1 MLKNNEIK
9 KRINLINKKL
19 LSASKTSSESLSYVM
34 GNMELTSGKRV
45 RGLLVILASE
55 IKGGKT
61 TAAAVNTAAAI
72 ELLHNATLIH
82 DDIVDYADKR
92 RGKSALYKKIGYEFS
107 VLSGDYLFSLF
118 MQLILMNN
126 SIELFRV
133 FAEAVAAV
141 CEGEIDEVYYKNNA
155 NIGRK
160 RYYGLIE
167 KKTGALITASVK
179 AGACLAG
186 LKGRPLARL
195 AEFGRCLG
203 AAFQIKDDILDVTG
217 SGKTLGKPA
226 GHDIIEGKVTLPLI
240 IALENAPKKESAAVK
255 RFFTTGRAAAERSVI
270 IAFIKKYG
278 GIEAAEAEAERLI
291 KKALLCLEE
300 PAFKNKKELLQEI
313 AKYVINRSH

>member
-1 MLKNNEIK
+1 MQNNNEIK
-9 KRINLINKKL
+9 KRVNLINKKL
-19 LSASKTSSESLSYVM
+19 VSASKSRSESLSYVLN
-34 GNMELTSGKRV
+34 NMELKSGKRV
-45 RGLLVILASE
+45 RGLLVILTSE
-55 IKGGKT
+55 LTGGKIT
-61 TAAAVNTAAAI
+61 RAAVSTAAAV

-107 VLSGDYLFSLF
+107 VLSGDYLFALV
-118 MQLILMNN
+118 MKLILINE
-126 SIELFRV
+126 SIELFRI

-155 NIGRK
+155 SIGRN
-160 RYYGLIE
+160 RYYSLIE

-195 AEFGRCLG
+195 TEFGRCLG

-240 IALENAPKKESAAVK
+240 IALENAPKKEAAAIK
-255 RFFTTGRAAAERSVI
+255 RFFSTGRAAAERSVI
-270 IAFIKKYG
+270 ISFIKKYG
-278 GIEAAEAEAERLI
+278 GIEAAGAEAEALI
-291 KKALLCLEE
+291 RRSLKCLEE
-300 PAFKNKKELLQEI
+300 PALKSKKELLQEI
-313 AKYVINRSH
+313 AEYVINRSH